1 MRIITKFFK
10 KNSQQIIRSL
20 SLIIGLLLF
29 FSFIYF
35 SGWDRIRQLG
45 QLKLLP
51 LVLIFIFT
59 FGITSCVS
67 FRWGGLVNAIGERRV
82 AKWHEY
88 YHYFIVSRVL
98 GFVLPKDV
106 TDFFGRTGLIN
117 RLHSLSIGRSG
128 VSVILDRFFD
138 LLSVLIFFCASL
150 PYWLG
155 FVDLGQGIALMVG
168 LSLIIYLDILFFYR
182 SFFKVL
188 LWMAAIGIKFIN
200 QMPILKKISF
210 NPEVFYLLDRKII
223 SISLLLSAL
232 KFCLTALR
240 FIFIASALQI
250 SIPVSL
256 IVLGTPLGQLTYII
270 AITPGGLGIFEAG
283 WFGIL
288 LAGGIDSGPAL
299 LFVVGQRILIVTC
312 ILFIFMIIQ
321 LSFFHN
327 SIKKIW

>member
-98 GFVLPKDV
+98 GFVLPK
-106 TDFFGRTGLIN
+106 
-117 RLHSLSIGRSG
+117 
-128 VSVILDRFFD
+128 DRFFD